1 MIRITTYITLMVA
14 ICLSGVAA
22 YFSVLGLMEIFSA
35 SPEAVMVMAIVLE
48 TAKVSTAYWS
58 HVNWKV
64 LPGLIRT
71 YLVIAVLILMGITS
85 LGIYGFLAK
94 AHITQKAE
102 IVATYDTRIKGIDAS
117 ISNRKEAIAEIDKQ
131 LRSLDDAINTT
142 AASSSKGF
150 ITKSYEINKKYL
162 QDKQELI
169 ARKDPIQ
176 QEILRLEQSKIN
188 IESEKTV
195 SETKVGPL
203 KYVANL
209 VYGDATPAE
218 LNTAVRW
225 LIIIL
230 ITVFDPLAILLLIG
244 TGYILRHMEYPI
256 SRSPVAVAKPYK
268 VPTPIDDEFE
278 ANFDEEKYVN
288 GSAANTESSYVV
300 RSMPKTNKKIVVTK
314 RSQT

>member
-1 MIRITTYITLMVA
+1 MMIKITTYITLLIA

-22 YFSVLGLMEIFSA
+22 YFSVFGLMEIFSA

-48 TAKVSTAYWS
+48 TAKVSTAYWA
-58 HVNWKV
+58 HVNWKI
-64 LPGLIRT
+64 LPGLIKT

-102 IVATYDTRIKGIDAS
+102 IVATYDSRIKSIQAS
-117 ISNRKEAIAEIDKQ
+117 IDNRKEALNEIDKQ
-131 LRSLDDAINTT
+131 LQALDEAINTT
-142 AASSSKGF
+142 AASSSRGY

-162 QDKQELI
+162 NDKQELI
-169 ARKDPIQ
+169 ARKNPIQ
-176 QEILRLEQSKIN
+176 QDILKLEQDKIG
-188 IESEKTV
+188 IESEKVV

-209 VYGDATPAE
+209 VYGEATPAE

-244 TGYILRHMEYPI
+244 TGYVLRYLENPI
-256 SRSPVAVAKPYK
+256 GRNPVPIARPAQSRQ
-268 VPTPIDDEFE
+268 PINDEFE
-278 ANFDEEKYVN
+278 ANFDESKFSNIEF
-288 GSAANTESSYVV
+288 SNTEPATFKS
-300 RSMPKTNKKIVVTK
+300 NKKIVVTK
-314 RSQT
+314 RKPS